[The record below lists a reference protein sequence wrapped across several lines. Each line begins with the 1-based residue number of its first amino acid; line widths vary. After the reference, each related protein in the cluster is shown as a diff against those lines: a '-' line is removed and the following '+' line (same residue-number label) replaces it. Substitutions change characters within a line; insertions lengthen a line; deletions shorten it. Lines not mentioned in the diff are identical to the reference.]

1 MGQSSNKCSCFNS
14 KEDKETEKFDQ
25 AEKEGDNDSKIPQT
39 KNNVPEQATL
49 KNLKSYVTF
58 KNMEN
63 SSSLGAEE
71 SSSGNNNILFD
82 TNSKDSNH
90 GRKKHTSVLVYQ
102 GDNSNNANISPT
114 KSANKKL
121 RREPSGI
128 MLSMKASPG
137 STKLNPE
144 NISPAFFNQKSH
156 TNLKNTNEKEKNK
169 MILVYNHSTVLKI
182 QKVFRAF
189 YFRKK
194 IYPKLKEELTQEFE
208 KLIKSLYNQY
218 LTPQLKKQE
227 SSIGIKHTENS
238 YKSLYSA
245 GYSIGVGSTFT
256 GGIRL
261 FTKLLILEFNNMPS
275 FYVGEVNIENQLH
288 GKGILTQKD
297 GTKYNG
303 TFERNIFTGVGRI
316 IDSEG
321 TLFEGYFSNG
331 KLDGRGT
338 KKMLNGFFYIGD
350 FVFGIREGKG
360 KEETKDHIYEGHFSN
375 DKKNGKG
382 KLIYKILNDS
392 YEGDFTDNL
401 ITGTGL
407 YKWTNGESYY
417 GSFVNGKMHGKG
429 LYKWPDGGQYEGEYV
444 NNIKEGKGIFRW
456 ANGKIFE
463 GEFKNGRPSGPGF
476 LTTKKKRF
484 AVTFKDGKLTGKVN
498 EINRINSRVD
508 ESSDEESFQKE
519 EEEEEN
525 DYANNCEEEEEESE
539 DVVSLSGKKLKKSK
553 QIKENRKKISEEN
566 NEEDSEEEDE
576 SFSIKRS
583 GGYEINISDY
593 EKKKKIEEVKVT
605 NDDKGKKK
613 KKPKNEILVSESDSY
628 SRTNSNAIKNNKEKS
643 NKGLLNGI
651 QKNAHNKNKKKL
663 KEQIEEEI
671 TSFSDEDYE
680 NDNKF
685 KNLSKQR
692 TKPLSSKSQNRE
704 KSKKNKK

>member
-14 KEDKETEKFDQ
+14 KEDKVTEKFDQ
-25 AEKEGDNDSKIPQT
+25 AEKDENSDNKIPQT
-39 KNNVPEQATL
+39 KNNIPEQANL

-82 TNSKDSNH
+82 SNSKNSNH

-102 GDNSNNANISPT
+102 GDNSNNTNISPI
-114 KSANKKL
+114 KSTNKKL
-121 RREPSGI
+121 RRGPSGV
-128 MLSMKASPG
+128 MGSMKESPG
-137 STKLNPE
+137 PTKLNPE
-144 NISPAFFNQKSH
+144 TISNAFFNQKSH
-156 TNLKNTNEKEKNK
+156 TNLKNTYEKEKNK
-169 MILVYNHSTVLKI
+169 MYLIYNHSKVVKI
-182 QKVFRAF
+182 QKEFRGF

-194 IYPKLKEELTQEFE
+194 IYPKLKEQLNQEFE

-256 GGIRL
+256 GGVRL

-275 FYVGEVNIENQLH
+275 FYVGEVNIDNQLH
-288 GKGILTQKD
+288 GKGILTQQD

-316 IDSEG
+316 IDKEG
-321 TLFEGYFSNG
+321 TLLEGYFLNG

-350 FVFGIREGKG
+350 FAFGVREGKG
-360 KEETKDHIYEGHFSN
+360 KEETKDHIYEGQFSN

-444 NNIKEGKGIFRW
+444 NNIKEGKGIFKW

-476 LTTKKKRF
+476 LITKKKRF
-484 AVTFKDGKLTGKVN
+484 AVTFKDGKITGKVK
-498 EINRINSRVD
+498 EINRISSRVD
-508 ESSDEESFQKE
+508 ETSEEESYQD
-519 EEEEEN
+519 EEEN
-525 DYANNCEEEEEESE
+525 NDSANNYEEEEEESE
-539 DVVSLSGKKLKKSK
+539 DETSRPGKKIKKSK
-553 QIKENRKKISEEN
+553 KMKENRKKINEEN
-566 NEEDSEEEDE
+566 NEEASEEQEEDE

-593 EKKKKIEEVKVT
+593 EKKKKTEEVKVT
-605 NDDKGKKK
+605 SDDRGKKK
-613 KKPKNEILVSESDSY
+613 KKGKNEMLGSESDSY
-628 SRTNSNAIKNNKEKS
+628 SRTNSNVNKGNKEKS
-643 NKGLLNGI
+643 NKGLLNGLL
-651 QKNAHNKNKKKL
+651 KNGHNKNKKRP

-671 TSFSDEDYE
+671 TSFSDEDIE

-692 TKPLSSKSQNRE
+692 TKPLSSKSQKGE